1 MKTFEDFKKF
11 AKELP
16 PITYIKLTREEFV
29 TLMKPVMC
37 DICRRIFNPTEEERQ
52 SLKKTL
58 EKFDSEDWTW
68 ELIINH
74 KD

>member
-1 MKTFEDFKKF
+1 MKTFEEFIKF
-11 AKELP
+11 TKELP
-16 PITYIKLTREEFV
+16 PITCTKLTKEEFV

-37 DICRRIFNPTEEERQ
+37 DMCRRIFNPTEEERQ

-58 EKFDSEDWTW
+58 EKFNSEFWTW

-74 KD
+74 KN

>member
-1 MKTFEDFKKF
+1 MKTFEDFRKF

-16 PITYIKLTREEFV
+16 PITYKKLTIEEFI
-29 TLMKPVMC
+29 TLNQPVIC

-52 SLKKTL
+52 SLKETL

-68 ELIINH
+68 EVIINH

>member
-1 MKTFEDFKKF
+1 MKTFEEFIKF
-11 AKELP
+11 TKESP
-16 PITYIKLTREEFV
+16 PITYVKLTREEFV

>member
-1 MKTFEDFKKF
+1 MKTFEEFRKF

-16 PITYIKLTREEFV
+16 PLTYIKLTREEFV

-52 SLKKTL
+52 LLKKTL
-58 EKFDSEDWTW
+58 EKFNSEDWTW

>member
-1 MKTFEDFKKF
+1 MKTFEEFRKF
-11 AKELP
+11 VKELP
-16 PITYIKLTREEFV
+16 PITYTKLTKEEFV

-58 EKFDSEDWTW
+58 EKFDSEFWAW

>member
-1 MKTFEDFKKF
+1 
-11 AKELP
+11 
-16 PITYIKLTREEFV
+16 
-29 TLMKPVMC
+29 MC

-74 KD
+74 KDQYENILRI

>member
-1 MKTFEDFKKF
+1 MKTFEDFRKF
-11 AKELP
+11 TKELP
-16 PITYIKLTREEFV
+16 PITYTKLTREEFV

-58 EKFDSEDWTW
+58 EKINSEDWTW

>member
-1 MKTFEDFKKF
+1 MKTFEEFKNF
-11 AKELP
+11 AKEFP
-16 PITYIKLTREEFV
+16 PITYTKLTREEFV

>member
-1 MKTFEDFKKF
+1 MKTVEEFIKF
-11 AKELP
+11 TKELP
-16 PITYIKLTREEFV
+16 LITYTKLTKEEFV

>member
-1 MKTFEDFKKF
+1 VKTFEEFRKF

-16 PITYIKLTREEFV
+16 PITYIKLTKEEFV

-58 EKFDSEDWTW
+58 EKFNSEDWTW

>member
-1 MKTFEDFKKF
+1 MKTFEDFRKF

-16 PITYIKLTREEFV
+16 PITYVKLTKEEFEA
-29 TLMKPVMC
+29 LMKPAIC

-52 SLKKTL
+52 SLKKVL
-58 EKFDSEDWTW
+58 EKIDSEDWTW

>member
-1 MKTFEDFKKF
+1 MKTFEEFRKF

-16 PITYIKLTREEFV
+16 PITYTKLTKEEFV
-29 TLMKPVMC
+29 TLIKPVMC

-58 EKFDSEDWTW
+58 EKFNSEDWTW

>member
-1 MKTFEDFKKF
+1 MKTFEEFRKF

-16 PITYIKLTREEFV
+16 PITYIKLTKEEFV

-58 EKFDSEDWTW
+58 EKFNSEDWTW